1 MARYN
6 IVKNIDIKYYN
17 SIPDL
22 PPVAYI
28 GEKAFIGTDLFIYGG
43 SGWKKIQVS
52 QPTYSLSSNLSTV
65 TEGSTVSIQVATSLI
80 PDGTNLAY
88 TISGVDEA
96 DIVGSLTGTVTIT
109 EGLGSF
115 DIEIAEDTTVE
126 ANDVL
131 SISLNVNPGS
141 VLTIPITDNSSTSPT
156 NPDYDRSYFDELFTI
171 TDLLGNDD
179 DFKSD
184 INLTGSGEPPYD
196 GTGEYIWATGNT
208 SSGQGAL
215 FSGSGLRF
223 VNGILLRY
231 PDDISSVFGY
241 NYTSN
246 IYLNWHNGS
255 ASALRKGI
263 YNITSGTHRSPWA
276 SWPATLYKT
285 AEINGP
291 SNDRYPFTFLSAMEP
306 SIGTYA
312 PNYPGSSNSSQYY
325 GPWSITQSF
334 YGRLSSPVATANF
347 TNNKNVSIEDVDLH
361 TNRGFSVGNFLPTGG
376 KARATYQ
383 IWGWSGDNNIN
394 SMIMV
399 CFTLTTSHWG
409 DWTFYANNPTVFADS
424 DKTSYTSL
432 TAGHPSINGAITNTT
447 PGTGSEQLMLNQTNN
462 ARQSII
468 GNLVYIFTDN
478 QTWTVNDIET
488 AIKNYCWH
496 ICKRLAEIV

>member
-6 IVKNIDIKYYN
+6 VVKNVDIKYYN
-17 SIPDL
+17 SVPDL

-43 SGWKKIQVS
+43 TGWRKISIS
-52 QPTYSLSSNLSTV
+52 QPTYSLSSESVSLA
-65 TEGSTVSIQVATSLI
+65 EGNTITIQVSTSLI
-80 PDGTNLAY
+80 PDGTSLAY
-88 TISGVDEA
+88 TISGVQAE
-96 DIVGSLTGTVTIT
+96 DIVGNLTGTVTIT

-115 DIEIAEDTTVE
+115 DIELASDTTVE
-126 ANDVL
+126 TETLTVQLDVDPGSAF
-131 SISLNVNPGS
+131 SIS
-141 VLTIPITDNSSTSPT
+141 ITDSSNTAPT
-156 NPDYDRSYFDELFTI
+156 NPDYDRSYFDDLFTI
-171 TDLLGNDD
+171 TALLGNDD

-208 SSGQGAL
+208 SSGQGAV

-223 VNGILLRY
+223 VNGIRLRY

-241 NYTSN
+241 DYTTN
-246 IYLNWHNGS
+246 IYSNWHGGTSSN
-255 ASALRKGI
+255 LRNGI
-263 YNITSGTHRSPWA
+263 YNQTGGTHRSPWA

-306 SIGTYA
+306 SIGRYE
-312 PNYPGSSNSSQYY
+312 PDYPGSGNSSQYY
-325 GPWSITQSF
+325 GPWAINQSF

-347 TNNKNVSIEDVDLH
+347 TNNKNVRIADVELH

-376 KARATYQ
+376 KAGATYQ

-394 SMIMV
+394 SMVMV

-409 DWTFYANNPTVFADS
+409 DWSFYANSPTVFLDS

-432 TAGHPSINGAITNTT
+432 TSHPTISGGITNTT
-447 PGTGSEQLMLNQTNN
+447 PGTGSEQLMLNQTNS

-468 GNLVYIFTDN
+468 GNMVYIFTGN
-478 QTWTVNDIET
+478 QAWTVNDIET

-496 ICKRLAEIV
+496 ICKRLAEIT